1 LNQGKKRL
9 ASWSQSIGVACPVEM
24 IATWDYLKKT
34 GMLGSSTKQSCSI
47 IIIYYSLGENVN
59 IQI

>member
-1 LNQGKKRL
+1 
-9 ASWSQSIGVACPVEM
+9 VACPVEM